1 MISVNQ
7 LGVSFGGF
15 DLLKNISFLIGDKD
29 RIGLVG
35 KNGAGKSTMLKI
47 MAGEQELTS
56 GTISC
61 AKDLNIGYLPQHLIV
76 KDTRNVFEETRTAF
90 SEMLK
95 MKDEIHRIND
105 EISTR
110 KDYESDDYMNLVN
123 RFSELNERYQI
134 LGGSHFEADIEMTL
148 KGLGFERSDFT
159 RQTSEFSGGWRMRI
173 ELAKILLRKPNM
185 FLLDEPTN
193 HLDIESIQWLED
205 FLKNYD
211 GAMMVVSHDRAFL
224 NNITNRTIE
233 ISLGRI
239 YDFKASYDKYLEL
252 KEEQKESQIAAYNNQ
267 QKLIQDTKEFIARFR
282 YKPTKAV
289 QVQARARMLEKL
301 DIVEVDQDD
310 NSRLNIKFPPAIRS
324 GKVVVTCK
332 KLTKN
337 YGDLCVLKDIDLTIE
352 RGDKI
357 AFVGKNGEGKTTLAR
372 VILNQLDYEGEMKIG
387 HNVKVGYFAQNQA
400 MLLDDDLTVFETVD
414 QIAVGEIRTKIR
426 KILGSFMFSGD
437 DIDKKV
443 SVLSG
448 GERTRLAMIR
458 LLLQPVNFLVLDE
471 PTNHLDMRSKD
482 MLKKALAEYDG
493 TVLVVSHDRDFLDGL
508 VKCVYEFKDKKI
520 RQHIGG
526 IYEFLRD
533 KKLDSLKELERN
545 TKPSGNDYSKKKEPV
560 QKLSY
565 EEQKEISRNFNR
577 LKKTIHKEEEKIAQ
591 IEKNIDEF
599 DKQMANSNDL
609 DNNVFEE
616 YNKLKSE
623 LEKLIERWTADSE
636 EFEKIK
642 N

>member
-7 LGVSFGGF
+7 LVVSFGGF

-47 MAGEQELTS
+47 IAGKQELTS

-90 SEMLK
+90 SEILK

-105 EISTR
+105 QISTR
-110 KDYESDDYMNLVN
+110 KDYESNEYMNLVN

-134 LGGSHFEADIEMTL
+134 LGGNHFEADIEMTL
-148 KGLGFERSDFT
+148 KGLGFKRSDFT

-173 ELAKILLRKPNM
+173 ELAKILLRKPNI

-239 YDFKASYDKYLEL
+239 YDFKASYDRYLEL
-252 KEEQKESQIAAYNNQ
+252 KEEQRESQIAAYNNQ
-267 QKLIQDTKEFIARFR
+267 QKLIQDTKDFIARFR

-301 DIVEVDQDD
+301 DIIEIDQED

-324 GKVVVTCK
+324 GKIVVNCRH
-332 KLTKN
+332 LTKR

-352 RGDKI
+352 RGEKV

-400 MLLDDDLTVFETVD
+400 MLLDDNLTVFETID

-426 KILGSFMFSGD
+426 KILGAFMFSGD

-458 LLLQPVNFLVLDE
+458 LMLQPVNFLVLDE

-520 RQHIGG
+520 KQHIGG
-526 IYEFLRD
+526 IYEFLRE

-545 TKPSGNDYSKKKEPV
+545 NKPLESGSSKKKEPV
-560 QKLSY
+560 RKLSY

-577 LKKTIHKEEEKIAQ
+577 LKRNIQKEEEQIAQ
-591 IEKNIDEF
+591 IEKNIADL
-599 DKQMANSNDL
+599 DKQMASSNEFN
-609 DNNVFEE
+609 NNVFDK

-623 LEKLIERWTADSE
+623 LEKLIEKWTADSE
-636 EFEKIK
+636 EFEKLK
-642 N
+642 K

>member
-7 LGVSFGGF
+7 LVVSFGGF

-47 MAGEQELTS
+47 IAGKQELTS

-90 SEMLK
+90 SEILK

-105 EISTR
+105 QISTR
-110 KDYESDDYMNLVN
+110 KDYESNEYMNLVN

-134 LGGSHFEADIEMTL
+134 LGGNHFEADIEMTL
-148 KGLGFERSDFT
+148 KGLGFKRSDFT

-173 ELAKILLRKPNM
+173 ELAKILLRKPNI

-239 YDFKASYDKYLEL
+239 YDFKASYDRYLKL
-252 KEEQKESQIAAYNNQ
+252 KEEQRESQIAAYNNQ
-267 QKLIQDTKEFIARFR
+267 QKLIQDTKDFIARFR

-301 DIVEVDQDD
+301 DIIEIDQED

-324 GKVVVTCK
+324 GKIVVNCRH
-332 KLTKN
+332 LTKR

-352 RGDKI
+352 RGEKV

-400 MLLDDDLTVFETVD
+400 MLLDDNLTVFETID

-426 KILGSFMFSGD
+426 KILGAFMFSGD

-458 LLLQPVNFLVLDE
+458 LMLQPVNFLVLDE

-520 RQHIGG
+520 KQHIGG
-526 IYEFLRD
+526 IYEFLRE

-545 TKPSGNDYSKKKEPV
+545 TKPSENGSSKKKEPV
-560 QKLSY
+560 RKLSY

-577 LKKTIHKEEEKIAQ
+577 LKRNIQKEEEQIAQ
-591 IEKNIDEF
+591 IEKNIADL
-599 DKQMANSNDL
+599 DKQMASSNEFN
-609 DNNVFEE
+609 NNVFDK

-623 LEKLIERWTADSE
+623 LEKLIEKWTADSE
-636 EFEKIK
+636 EFEKLK
-642 N
+642 K